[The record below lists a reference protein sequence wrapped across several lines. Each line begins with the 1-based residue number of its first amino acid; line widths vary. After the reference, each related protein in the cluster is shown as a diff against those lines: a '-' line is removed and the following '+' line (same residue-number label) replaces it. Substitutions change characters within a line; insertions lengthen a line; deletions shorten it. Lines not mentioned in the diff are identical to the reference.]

1 MSDIVKAF
9 KIYLV
14 LQVEYL
20 TGSLAQVKVF
30 GKVHNIPRCLKD
42 ISNVLNVHF
51 PVYRQHAAYGDDG
64 LKYKYSGVTVAA
76 KPWTP
81 ALKQLKEIVEK
92 HSGFKYNFVLVN
104 R

>member
-1 MSDIVKAF
+1 M
-9 KIYLV
+9 

-42 ISNVLNVHF
+42 ISDVLNGAF
-51 PVYRQHAAYGDDG
+51 RQHAAYRDDG

-81 ALKQLKEIVEK
+81 ALKHLKEIVEK
-92 HSGFKYNFVLVN
+92 HSGFEYNFVLVN

>member
-1 MSDIVKAF
+1 MAEDNQPLWYI
-9 KIYLV
+9 L
-14 LQVEYL
+14 
-20 TGSLAQVKVF
+20 
-30 GKVHNIPRCLKD
+30 P
-42 ISNVLNVHF
+42 
-51 PVYRQHAAYGDDG
+51 YRQHAAYGDDG

-81 ALKQLKEIVEK
+81 ALKHLKEIVEK